1 MSAVDRIRD
10 ARPDELAALE
20 ALQRAASLIWESDRE
35 FLLANPD
42 AIEVPPDAI
51 REGRV
56 RVAVDRDGNLLGFT
70 VVLAPKDGAV
80 ELDGLFVDPAA
91 MRRGVGVA
99 LVRDACA
106 RARAAGAERVDVIAN
121 DNALGF
127 YERLGFRSR
136 GWAQTRFRPAPR
148 MSLRLG
154 ERGD

>member
-42 AIEVPPDAI
+42 AIAVPPAAI

-70 VVLAPKDGAV
+70 VVLAPRDGAV

-91 MRRGVGVA
+91 MRRGVGAA

-127 YERLGFRSR
+127 YERMGFRSR